1 MSTNEK
7 FHLHEFRRTSQTER
21 ALRVDSFVSLFANT
35 RGKGVGTMRDNPSL
49 SPMQIDRIRSVGAL
63 LRSVQAGEVLYEPS
77 QPDVALFIVLEGNV
91 SICKTGEDN
100 KILAVREANQF
111 TGEMSIISGK
121 RSLLKARVTAD
132 GSVLELSRDN
142 VLSLMAK
149 DTELGEIFMEAFVAR
164 RLLMI
169 QLGEGNVVLFGTK
182 GSPRTLALR
191 EFLARNAHP
200 FTYIDI
206 DSESF
211 AGELMEKLAVRNSEI
226 PVVYCDNRHVL
237 RNPSIAELAQCLD
250 LNINTDKSV
259 RDVVVIGGG
268 PAGLAAAVY
277 AASEGLRTLVI
288 EKSAPGGQAGSS
300 SRIENYLGFPTGIS
314 GQELANR
321 FIAQAQKFGAQIMVA
336 QSVVHIDTSHHPYK
350 VILESGLK
358 FNARA
363 VVIATGAQY
372 ARLPIEDADEFT
384 GRGIYYNATHM
395 EAQLCDSEEVIVV
408 GGGNSAGQA
417 AVFLA
422 KSSTTVHL
430 FVRSH
435 KLSDSMSQYLIG
447 RIEAHPRI
455 EIHYQTRITNLSGGV
470 HLEHVVWRD
479 DALGETKTG
488 PIRHVFVMAGAA
500 PRTEWLED
508 SFMLDSKGF
517 IVTGSD
523 LGNFAG
529 GHQWPIGRSPFLLET
544 NVPGIF
550 AVGDTRAGSV
560 KRVASAVGEGSM
572 AVHLVHRY
580 LAECG
585 DRLASGREAQM
596 GTASARA

>member
-1 MSTNEK
+1 
-7 FHLHEFRRTSQTER
+7 
-21 ALRVDSFVSLFANT
+21 
-35 RGKGVGTMRDNPSL
+35 MRDNPNL
-49 SPMQIDRIRSVGAL
+49 STEQIDRIRSVAQ

-77 QPDVALFIVLEGNV
+77 QPDVPLFIVLEGSV
-91 SICKTGEDN
+91 SISRTGEDD

-111 TGEMSIISGK
+111 TGEMSVISGK
-121 RSLLKARVTAD
+121 RSLLNARVTGN
-132 GSVLELSRDN
+132 GSVLELSRDK

-182 GSPRTLALR
+182 SSARTLALR
-191 EFLARNAHP
+191 EFLTRNAHP
-200 FTYIDI
+200 FTYVDI
-206 DSESF
+206 DSDSF

-226 PVVYCDNRHVL
+226 PVVYCNNRYVL
-237 RNPSIAELAQCLD
+237 RNPSVAELAQCLD

-259 RDVVVIGGG
+259 RDVVVVGAG

-300 SRIENYLGFPTGIS
+300 SKIENYLGFPTGIS

-321 FIAQAQKFGAQIMVA
+321 SIAQAQKFGAQIMVA
-336 QSVVHIDTSHHPYK
+336 QSVVHIDTSRQPYK
-350 VILESGLK
+350 IVLASGLK
-358 FNARA
+358 FNAHA

-372 ARLPIEDADEFT
+372 AQLPIEDIDGFT
-384 GRGIYYNATHM
+384 GRGIYYNATYM

-422 KSSTTVHL
+422 QSSAKVHL
-430 FVRSH
+430 LVRSQ

-455 EIHYQTRITNLSGGV
+455 EIHYRTRIIGLSGAG
-470 HLEHVVWRD
+470 HLEHIEWRD
-479 DALGETKTG
+479 DALGESKSS
-488 PIRHVFVMAGAA
+488 PIHHVFVMAGAA

-508 SFMLDSKGF
+508 SFVLDNKGF
-517 IVTGSD
+517 IVTGPD
-523 LGNFAG
+523 LAG
-529 GHQWPIGRSPFLLET
+529 FPAGVQWPLPRAPLLLET
-544 NVPGIF
+544 SVPGIF

-580 LAECG
+580 LAERAEQHG
-585 DRLASGREAQM
+585 
-596 GTASARA
+596 SARQTQTTATPARV

>member
-1 MSTNEK
+1 
-7 FHLHEFRRTSQTER
+7 
-21 ALRVDSFVSLFANT
+21 
-35 RGKGVGTMRDNPSL
+35 MRDNPNL
-49 SPMQIDRIRSVGAL
+49 SPEQIDHIRSVAQ
-63 LRSVQAGEVLYEPS
+63 LRPVKAGEVLYEPS
-77 QPDVALFIVLEGNV
+77 QPDVPLFIVLEGSV
-91 SICKTGEDN
+91 SISRTGEDD

-111 TGEMSIISGK
+111 TGEMSVISGK

-132 GSVLELSRDN
+132 GSVLEVTRDKL
-142 VLSLMAK
+142 LSLMAK
-149 DTELGEIFMEAFVAR
+149 DTELGEILMEAFVAR

-182 GSPRTLALR
+182 SSARSLALR
-191 EFLARNAHP
+191 EFLTRNAHP
-200 FTYIDI
+200 FTYVDI

-211 AGELMEKLAVRNSEI
+211 AGDLMEKLAVRHSEI
-226 PVVYCDNRHVL
+226 PVVYCNNRYVL

-259 RDVVVIGGG
+259 RDVLVIGAG

-300 SRIENYLGFPTGIS
+300 SKIENYLGFPTGLS

-321 FIAQAQKFGAQIMVA
+321 SIAQAQKFGAQIMVA
-336 QSVVHIDTSHHPYK
+336 QSVVHIDTSRQPYK
-350 VILESGLK
+350 VVLESGLK
-358 FNARA
+358 FNART

-372 ARLPIEDADEFT
+372 ARLPIEDADTFT

-417 AVFLA
+417 AVFLGH
-422 KSSTTVHL
+422 SSVKVHL
-430 FVRSH
+430 FVRSQ

-447 RIEAHPRI
+447 RIETNPRI
-455 EIHYQTRITNLSGGV
+455 EIHYLTRITGLSGAG
-470 HLEHVVWRD
+470 HLERVDWRD
-479 DALGETKTG
+479 DTLGENRSA

-508 SFMLDSKGF
+508 SFVLDNKGF
-517 IVTGSD
+517 IVTGPD
-523 LGNFAG
+523 LVSSQG
-529 GHQWPIGRSPFLLET
+529 GDQWPLQRPPLMLET
-544 NVPGIF
+544 SVPGIF

-580 LAECG
+580 LAECAEKIPHVQEG
-585 DRLASGREAQM
+585 HLPR
-596 GTASARA
+596 ASAAL

>member
-1 MSTNEK
+1 
-7 FHLHEFRRTSQTER
+7 
-21 ALRVDSFVSLFANT
+21 
-35 RGKGVGTMRDNPSL
+35 MRDNPIL
-49 SPMQIDRIRSVGAL
+49 SSEQIDRIRSVAQ

-77 QPDVALFIVLEGNV
+77 QPDVPLFVVLKGSV
-91 SICKTGEDN
+91 SISRTGEDD
-100 KILAVREANQF
+100 KILAVREASQF
-111 TGEMSIISGK
+111 TGEMSVISGK
-121 RSLLKARVTAD
+121 RSLLNARVTGD
-132 GSVLELSRDN
+132 GSVLELSRDR

-182 GSPRTLALR
+182 SSARTLALR
-191 EFLARNAHP
+191 EFLTRNAHP
-200 FTYIDI
+200 FTYVDI
-206 DSESF
+206 DSDSF
-211 AGELMEKLAVRNSEI
+211 ASELIEKLAVRNSEI
-226 PVVYCDNRHVL
+226 PVVYCNNRYVL

-259 RDVVVIGGG
+259 RDVVVVGAG

-288 EKSAPGGQAGSS
+288 ERSAPGGQAGSS
-300 SRIENYLGFPTGIS
+300 SKIENYLGFPTGIS

-321 FIAQAQKFGAQIMVA
+321 SIAQAQKFGAQIMVA
-336 QSVVHIDTSHHPYK
+336 QSVVHIDTSRQPYK
-350 VILESGLK
+350 IVLASGLK
-358 FNARA
+358 FNAHA

-372 ARLPIEDADEFT
+372 ARLPIEDTDAFT
-384 GRGIYYNATHM
+384 GRGIYYNATYM

-422 KSSTTVHL
+422 QSSAKVHL
-430 FVRSH
+430 LVRSQ

-455 EIHYQTRITNLSGGV
+455 EIHYRTRIIGLSGAG
-470 HLEHVVWRD
+470 HLEHIQWRD
-479 DALGETKTG
+479 DARDESKSS

-508 SFMLDSKGF
+508 SFVLDNKGF
-517 IVTGSD
+517 IVTGPD
-523 LGNFAG
+523 LAG
-529 GHQWPIGRSPFLLET
+529 FLAEDQWSLPRAPLLLET
-544 NVPGIF
+544 SVPGIF

-580 LAECG
+580 LAE
-585 DRLASGREAQM
+585 RAEQH
-596 GTASARA
+596 ASARQTLTTATPARV

>member
-1 MSTNEK
+1 
-7 FHLHEFRRTSQTER
+7 
-21 ALRVDSFVSLFANT
+21 
-35 RGKGVGTMRDNPSL
+35 MRDNPNL
-49 SPMQIDRIRSVGAL
+49 SPEQVDRIRSIAQFRPVK
-63 LRSVQAGEVLYEPS
+63 AGEVLYEPS
-77 QPDVALFIVLEGNV
+77 QPDVPLFIVLDGSV
-91 SICKTGEDN
+91 SISRTGEDD

-111 TGEMSIISGK
+111 TGEMSVISGK
-121 RSLLKARVTAD
+121 RSLLKARVTGD
-132 GSVLELSRDN
+132 GSVLELTRDRL
-142 VLSLMAK
+142 LSLMAK

-169 QLGEGNVVLFGTK
+169 QLGEGNVVLFGAK
-182 GSPRTLALR
+182 SSARSLALR
-191 EFLARNAHP
+191 EFLTRNAHP
-200 FTYIDI
+200 FTYVDI

-211 AGELMEKLAVRNSEI
+211 AGELMEKLAVRHSEI
-226 PVVYCDNRHVL
+226 PVVYCNNRYVL

-259 RDVVVIGGG
+259 RDVLVIGAG

-300 SRIENYLGFPTGIS
+300 SKIENYLGFPTGLS

-321 FIAQAQKFGAQIMVA
+321 SIAQAQKFGAQIMVA
-336 QSVVHIDTSHHPYK
+336 QSVVHIDTSRQPYK
-350 VILESGLK
+350 VVLESGLK
-358 FNARA
+358 FNART

-372 ARLPIEDADEFT
+372 ARLPIEDADTFT

-395 EAQLCDSEEVIVV
+395 EAQLCHSEEVIVV

-417 AVFLA
+417 AVFLGQ
-422 KSSTTVHL
+422 SSVKVHL
-430 FVRSH
+430 FVRSQ

-447 RIEAHPRI
+447 RIETNPRI
-455 EIHYQTRITNLSGGV
+455 EIHYLTRITGLSGAG
-470 HLEHVVWRD
+470 HLECVDWRD
-479 DALGETKTG
+479 DTLGENRSG

-508 SFMLDSKGF
+508 SFVLDNKGF
-517 IVTGSD
+517 IVTGPD
-523 LGNFAG
+523 LGGSAG
-529 GHQWPIGRSPFLLET
+529 GEQWPLQRPPLMLET
-544 NVPGIF
+544 SVPGIF

-580 LAECG
+580 LAE
-585 DRLASGREAQM
+585 RAEKIFRAQEAHLPR
-596 GTASARA
+596 TSAAL